1 MCMTEVLLTCGSYGQ
16 ILSFLAEGHAA
27 FARKGHDIV
36 CAAESILVR
45 TAIETL
51 QATKDLNVITD
62 ASSRGR
68 LAFRVEVTGQSPEM
82 DLAVRERLVC
92 VADFLR
98 NGFRSLC
105 QEYPKCVKM
114 REVLN
119 H

>member
-1 MCMTEVLLTCGSYGQ
+1 MTEVLLTCGSYGQ

-27 FARKGHDIV
+27 FARKGRDIV

-51 QATKDLNVITD
+51 QATKGLSVITD

-68 LAFRVEVTGQSPEM
+68 LAFRVEVTGHESPEM
-82 DLAVRERLVC
+82 DVAVRERLVC

-98 NGFRSLC
+98 NGFTSLC